1 MTKNKT
7 IRKTS
12 IGKAKYSYI
21 SEPDTQYDPKGVYHL
36 SIEFTKAEA
45 EPEIKAIEEVIAG
58 KIAELKKAK
67 PEAKEI
73 KLAPKPYKE
82 EDGKIVIKFKSK
94 FKPKIFDRNAKPLD
108 PSISV
113 YKDST
118 MRVLYKLNAYDQTI
132 GLGCS
137 LYLLAVQVK
146 DLVKGTPVG
155 ECPWSSIDLDGKTSA
170 VPGPEKPVS
179 L

>member
-94 FKPKIFDRNAKPLD
+94 FKPKIWDKDGKHFNEEK
-108 PSISV
+108 SI
-113 YKDST
+113 YKGST
-118 MRVLYKLNAYDQTI
+118 MSIKYKLNAYDQSI
-132 GLGCS
+132 GVGCS
-137 LYLLAVQVK
+137 LYLLHCK
-146 DLVKGTPVG
+146 IINLVESSEEDK
-155 ECPWSSIDLDGKTSA
+155 CPL
-170 VPGPEKPVS
+170 
-179 L
+179 